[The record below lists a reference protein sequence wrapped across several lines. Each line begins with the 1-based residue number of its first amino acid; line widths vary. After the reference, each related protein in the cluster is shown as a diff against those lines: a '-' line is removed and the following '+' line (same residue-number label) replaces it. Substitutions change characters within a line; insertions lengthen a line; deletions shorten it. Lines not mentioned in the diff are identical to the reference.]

1 MERHQGTPRD
11 DDIETQNGISFSQSE
26 ILFMS
31 NASKHQDSKRKITP
45 EKK

>member
-1 MERHQGTPRD
+1 VERHQGTPRD

-31 NASKHQDSKRKITP
+31 NASKHLDSKRKITP